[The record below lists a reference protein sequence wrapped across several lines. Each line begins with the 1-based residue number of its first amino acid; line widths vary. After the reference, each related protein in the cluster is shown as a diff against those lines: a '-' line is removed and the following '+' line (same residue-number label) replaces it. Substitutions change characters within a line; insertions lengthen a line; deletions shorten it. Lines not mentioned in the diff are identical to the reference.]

1 MLLLCVRRRWRHHLH
16 PCAVDATHR
25 QQRVRRD
32 SSPLSDLLVIR
43 RPLADC
49 WIMDHLESGIK
60 VELNNPLSNNPLLNN
75 PLNNQTPRG
84 KLADVTVHLVE
95 FVCPFCRRVG
105 GTHGVTEAQ
114 FCLRWSMQCGIVT
127 IPKSSNAER
136 IKEVTHSLALV
147 YIHYEYC
154 MSIHNTLLAHS
165 IGWLAGWLFLP
176 SFLSY

>member
-1 MLLLCVRRRWRHHLH
+1 
-16 PCAVDATHR
+16 
-25 QQRVRRD
+25 
-32 SSPLSDLLVIR
+32 
-43 RPLADC
+43 
-49 WIMDHLESGIK
+49 MDHLESGIK
-60 VELNNPLSNNPLLNN
+60 VELNNPLSNNPLLNH

-136 IKEVTHSLALV
+136 IKEVTHIIT
-147 YIHYEYC
+147 Y
-154 MSIHNTLLAHS
+154 TL
-165 IGWLAGWLFLP
+165 
-176 SFLSY
+176 